1 MPSAPPTTAGELETL
16 TTFLDYY
23 REVMI
28 GKVAGVDAAGLRA
41 APVPSG
47 TCLGGLLKHLAYVE
61 RWWFQAVYAGRQV
74 DFPWSK
80 ENPDADF
87 ILDDHDDADSL
98 ITLYR
103 AEIEE
108 ARRVVAADPDLDR
121 VVDSG
126 RRQVSL
132 RWILVHMI
140 EEVARH
146 AGHAD
151 ILREQYDG
159 AVGD

>member
-1 MPSAPPTTAGELETL
+1 MPQDPPTTAGELETL

-28 GKVAGVDAAGLRA
+28 GKIRGVDAAGLRQS
-41 APVPSG
+41 PVESG

-61 RWWFQAVYAGRQV
+61 RWWFQAVHAGRTV
-74 DFPWSK
+74 GFPWT
-80 ENPDADF
+80 EDDPDADWR
-87 ILDDHDDADSL
+87 LEDGDDADSL
-98 ITLYR
+98 IALYE
-103 AEIEE
+103 AEVAQ
-108 ARRVVAADPDLDR
+108 ARLTVDANPDLDH
-121 VVDSG
+121 VSSTG
-126 RRQVSL
+126 RSEYSL

-151 ILREQYDG
+151 LLREQYDG
-159 AVGD
+159 ATGD